1 MKANIKRMAQFL
13 KVNPS
18 KNNIN
23 CKKAISG
30 LFTALALLTILTGN
44 SAFISDGIGQSF
56 EKTSCALRE
65 AMPIGEEITAVKIAS
80 PSRSMIR
87 KADQEMHMNM
97 NAMIK
102 ALNSFHIELRESNTA
117 DQEINNQFI
126 GEYSI
131 NPGFEIFENSDFNLT
146 YQFEAENIN
155 MDIEKNLLNAD
166 NVMVTAFYL
175 NNYSRNNPAYITAAD
190 LFLTETFYADNN

>member
-1 MKANIKRMAQFL
+1 MKANIKRMAQLL

-56 EKTSCALRE
+56 EKTNCALRE

-102 ALNSFHIELRESNTA
+102 ALNSFHIELTESNTA

-126 GEYSI
+126 LEYSI

>member
-1 MKANIKRMAQFL
+1 MKANIKRMAQLL
-13 KVNPS
+13 KANPS

-56 EKTSCALRE
+56 EKTNCALRE
-65 AMPIGEEITAVKIAS
+65 AMPIGEEITVVKIAS

-102 ALNSFHIELRESNTA
+102 ALNSFHIPLTSSNTA

>member
-1 MKANIKRMAQFL
+1 MAQLL
-13 KVNPS
+13 KANPS

-56 EKTSCALRE
+56 EKTNCALRE

-102 ALNSFHIELRESNTA
+102 ALNSFHIELTESNTA

-126 GEYSI
+126 LEYSI

-175 NNYSRNNPAYITAAD
+175 NNYSRNNPADISAAD
-190 LFLTETFYADNN
+190 LLLTETFYSDNN

>member
-1 MKANIKRMAQFL
+1 MAQFL

-56 EKTSCALRE
+56 EKTNCALRE

-190 LFLTETFYADNN
+190 LFLTETFYVDNN

>member
-1 MKANIKRMAQFL
+1 MAQLL
-13 KVNPS
+13 KANPS

-56 EKTSCALRE
+56 EKTNCALRE
-65 AMPIGEEITAVKIAS
+65 AMPIGEEITVVKIAS

-102 ALNSFHIELRESNTA
+102 ALNSFHIPLTSSNTA

-166 NVMVTAFYL
+166 NVMVTGFYL

>member
-1 MKANIKRMAQFL
+1 MAQLL
-13 KVNPS
+13 KANPS

-56 EKTSCALRE
+56 EKTNCALRE
-65 AMPIGEEITAVKIAS
+65 AMPIGEEITVVKIAS

-102 ALNSFHIELRESNTA
+102 ALNSFHIPLTSSNTA

>member
-1 MKANIKRMAQFL
+1 MKANIKRMAQLL
-13 KVNPS
+13 KANPS
-18 KNNIN
+18 KKNIN

>member
-1 MKANIKRMAQFL
+1 MKANIKRMAQLL
-13 KVNPS
+13 KANPS
-18 KNNIN
+18 KININ

-56 EKTSCALRE
+56 EKTSSSLRE

-102 ALNSFHIELRESNTA
+102 ALNSFHIELTESNTA

-131 NPGFEIFENSDFNLT
+131 KPGLETFENSDLSLT

-155 MDIEKNLLNAD
+155 MDIENKLLNAD
-166 NVMVTAFYL
+166 NVMITAFYL
-175 NNYSRNNPAYITAAD
+175 NNYTRNNSTYITAAD

>member
-1 MKANIKRMAQFL
+1 MAQLL
-13 KVNPS
+13 KANPS

-44 SAFISDGIGQSF
+44 SAFISNGIGQSF
-56 EKTSCALRE
+56 EKTNCALRE
-65 AMPIGEEITAVKIAS
+65 PMPIGEEITVVKIAS

-102 ALNSFHIELRESNTA
+102 ALNSFHLQLTESNTA

-126 GEYSI
+126 GEYTI
-131 NPGFEIFENSDFNLT
+131 KPGLKIFENSDLNLT

-155 MDIEKNLLNAD
+155 MRIENKLLNAD
-166 NVMVTAFYL
+166 NLMVTAFYL
-175 NNYSRNNPAYITAAD
+175 NNYSRNNPNYITAAD
-190 LFLTETFYADNN
+190 LLLTETFYADNN

>member
-1 MKANIKRMAQFL
+1 MAQLLKANS
-13 KVNPS
+13 S

-56 EKTSCALRE
+56 EKTNCALRE

-102 ALNSFHIELRESNTA
+102 ALNSFHIVLTSSNTA

-131 NPGFEIFENSDFNLT
+131 KPGLEIFENSDLNLT

-155 MDIEKNLLNAD
+155 MDIEKKLLNAD

-190 LFLTETFYADNN
+190 LLLTETFYADNN

>member
-1 MKANIKRMAQFL
+1 MKANIKRMAQLL
-13 KVNPS
+13 KANPS
-18 KNNIN
+18 KNKIN

-44 SAFISDGIGQSF
+44 SAFVSDGIGQSF

-87 KADQEMHMNM
+87 NADQEMHMNM

-102 ALNSFHIELRESNTA
+102 ALNSFHIALTESNTA
-117 DQEINNQFI
+117 DQEINNQFK

-131 NPGFEIFENSDFNLT
+131 PTELEIFENSDFSLT
-146 YQFEAENIN
+146 YQFHAENIN

-166 NVMVTAFYL
+166 NLMFTEFYL
-175 NNYSRNNPAYITAAD
+175 NNFSRIHPAFITAAD
-190 LFLTETFYADNN
+190 LLLTETFYADNN

>member
-1 MKANIKRMAQFL
+1 MKANIKRMAQLL

-56 EKTSCALRE
+56 EKTNCALRE

-102 ALNSFHIELRESNTA
+102 ALNSFHIGLMESNTA

-126 GEYSI
+126 LEYSI

>member
-1 MKANIKRMAQFL
+1 MAQLL

-102 ALNSFHIELRESNTA
+102 ALNSFHIELTESNTA
-117 DQEINNQFI
+117 DEEINNQFI

>member
-1 MKANIKRMAQFL
+1 MAQLL
-13 KVNPS
+13 KANPS
-18 KNNIN
+18 KSNIN

-56 EKTSCALRE
+56 EKTNCALRE
-65 AMPIGEEITAVKIAS
+65 AMPIGEEITVVKIAS

-102 ALNSFHIELRESNTA
+102 ALNSFHIALTSSNTA

-126 GEYSI
+126 LEYSI

-190 LFLTETFYADNN
+190 LLLTETFYADNN

>member
-1 MKANIKRMAQFL
+1 MAQLL
-13 KVNPS
+13 KANPS
-18 KNNIN
+18 KKNIN

-56 EKTSCALRE
+56 EKTNCALRE

>member
-1 MKANIKRMAQFL
+1 MAQLL

-56 EKTSCALRE
+56 EKTNCALRE

-102 ALNSFHIELRESNTA
+102 ALNSFHIELTESNTA

-126 GEYSI
+126 LEYSI

-155 MDIEKNLLNAD
+155 MNIEKNLLNAD

>member
-1 MKANIKRMAQFL
+1 MAQLL
-13 KVNPS
+13 KANPS

-30 LFTALALLTILTGN
+30 LFTSLALLTILTGN

-56 EKTSCALRE
+56 EKTSSSLRE

-102 ALNSFHIELRESNTA
+102 ALNSLHIELTESNTA
-117 DQEINNQFI
+117 DQKINNQFI
-126 GEYSI
+126 LEYSI
-131 NPGFEIFENSDFNLT
+131 NPGLEIFENSDFNLT

-155 MDIEKNLLNAD
+155 MNIEKNLLNAD

>member
-1 MKANIKRMAQFL
+1 MKANIKRMAQLL

-56 EKTSCALRE
+56 EKTNCALRE

-80 PSRSMIR
+80 PSRNMIR

-102 ALNSFHIELRESNTA
+102 ALNSFHIELTESNTA

-126 GEYSI
+126 LEYSI

-166 NVMVTAFYL
+166 NVMVTGFYL

>member
-1 MKANIKRMAQFL
+1 MKANIKRMAQLL
-13 KVNPS
+13 KANSS

-56 EKTSCALRE
+56 EKTNCALRE

-102 ALNSFHIELRESNTA
+102 ALNSFHIELTESNTA

-126 GEYSI
+126 LEYSI

-146 YQFEAENIN
+146 CQFEAENIN

>member
-1 MKANIKRMAQFL
+1 MKANIKRMAQLL
-13 KVNPS
+13 KANPS

-56 EKTSCALRE
+56 EKTSCTLRE

-87 KADQEMHMNM
+87 KADLEIHMNM

-102 ALNSFHIELRESNTA
+102 ALNSFHIALTSSNTA

-126 GEYSI
+126 REYSI
-131 NPGFEIFENSDFNLT
+131 KPGLEIFENSDLNLT
-146 YQFEAENIN
+146 NQFEAENIN
-155 MDIEKNLLNAD
+155 MDIEKKLLNAD

-175 NNYSRNNPAYITAAD
+175 NNYSRNNPTYITAAD
-190 LFLTETFYADNN
+190 LLLNETFYADNN

>member
-1 MKANIKRMAQFL
+1 MKANIKRMAQLL

-56 EKTSCALRE
+56 EKTNCALRE

-102 ALNSFHIELRESNTA
+102 ALNSFHIELTESNTA

-126 GEYSI
+126 LEYSI

-190 LFLTETFYADNN
+190 LLLTETFYADNN

>member
-1 MKANIKRMAQFL
+1 MKANIKRMAQLL
-13 KVNPS
+13 KANPS

-56 EKTSCALRE
+56 EKTSSSLRE
-65 AMPIGEEITAVKIAS
+65 AKPIGEEISAVKIAS

-102 ALNSFHIELRESNTA
+102 ALNSLHIELAQSNTA
-117 DQEINNQFI
+117 DHEINNQFI

-131 NPGFEIFENSDFNLT
+131 KPGMEIFENSDLNLT

-155 MDIEKNLLNAD
+155 MDIENKLLNAD
-166 NVMVTAFYL
+166 NVMITAFYL
-175 NNYSRNNPAYITAAD
+175 NNYTRNNPTYITAAD

>member
-1 MKANIKRMAQFL
+1 MAQLL
-13 KVNPS
+13 KANPS

-56 EKTSCALRE
+56 EKTNCALRE

-102 ALNSFHIELRESNTA
+102 ALNSFHIELTESNTA

-126 GEYSI
+126 LEYSI

>member
-1 MKANIKRMAQFL
+1 MKANIKRMAQLL
-13 KVNPS
+13 KANPT

-44 SAFISDGIGQSF
+44 SAFISNGIGQSF
-56 EKTSCALRE
+56 EKTNCALRE
-65 AMPIGEEITAVKIAS
+65 LMPIGEEITVVKIAS

-102 ALNSFHIELRESNTA
+102 ALNSFHLQLTESNTA

-190 LFLTETFYADNN
+190 LLLAEIFYADNN

>member
-1 MKANIKRMAQFL
+1 MKANIKRMAQLL

-56 EKTSCALRE
+56 EKTNCALRE

-102 ALNSFHIELRESNTA
+102 ALNSFHIGLMESNTA

-126 GEYSI
+126 LEYSI

-175 NNYSRNNPAYITAAD
+175 NNYSRNNPADISAAD
-190 LFLTETFYADNN
+190 LLLTETFYSDNN

>member
-1 MKANIKRMAQFL
+1 
-13 KVNPS
+13 
-18 KNNIN
+18 
-23 CKKAISG
+23 
-30 LFTALALLTILTGN
+30 
-44 SAFISDGIGQSF
+44 
-56 EKTSCALRE
+56 
-65 AMPIGEEITAVKIAS
+65 MPIGEEITAVKIAS

-102 ALNSFHIELRESNTA
+102 ALNSLHIELTESNTA

-126 GEYSI
+126 LEYSI
-131 NPGFEIFENSDFNLT
+131 NPGLEIFENSDFNLT

>member
-1 MKANIKRMAQFL
+1 MKANIKRMAQLL

-102 ALNSFHIELRESNTA
+102 ALNSFHIELTESNTA
-117 DQEINNQFI
+117 DEEINNQFI

>member
-1 MKANIKRMAQFL
+1 MAQLL
-13 KVNPS
+13 KANPS

-56 EKTSCALRE
+56 EKTNCALRE

-102 ALNSFHIELRESNTA
+102 ALNSFHIVLTSSNTA

-131 NPGFEIFENSDFNLT
+131 KPGLEIFENSDLNLT

-155 MDIEKNLLNAD
+155 MDIEKKLLNAD

-190 LFLTETFYADNN
+190 LLLTETFYADNN

>member
-1 MKANIKRMAQFL
+1 MKANIKRMAQLL

-56 EKTSCALRE
+56 EKTNCALRE

-102 ALNSFHIELRESNTA
+102 ALNSFHIELTESNTA

-126 GEYSI
+126 LEYSI

-155 MDIEKNLLNAD
+155 MNIEKNLLNAD

>member
-1 MKANIKRMAQFL
+1 MAQLL
-13 KVNPS
+13 KSNQS
-18 KNNIN
+18 RKNIN
-23 CKKAISG
+23 CKKAIAG
-30 LFTALALLTILTGN
+30 LFTALALFTILTGN
-44 SAFISDGIGQSF
+44 SAFISDGIGQSL
-56 EKTSCALRE
+56 EKTSCALPE
-65 AMPIGEEITAVKIAS
+65 AMPFGEEITAVKIAS

-102 ALNSFHIELRESNTA
+102 ALNSFHIELTESNSA

-131 NPGFEIFENSDFNLT
+131 NPGLETFENSDLSLT

-155 MDIEKNLLNAD
+155 MDIEKKLLTAD
-166 NVMVTAFYL
+166 NLMFTEFYL
-175 NNYSRNNPAYITAAD
+175 NNFSSINPTFITAAD
-190 LFLTETFYADNN
+190 LLLTETFYADNN

>member
-1 MKANIKRMAQFL
+1 MAQLLKANS
-13 KVNPS
+13 S

-56 EKTSCALRE
+56 EKKSCALPD

-102 ALNSFHIELRESNTA
+102 ALNSFHIALTEYNAA
-117 DQEINNQFI
+117 DLEINNQFK
-126 GEYSI
+126 GDNML
-131 NPGFEIFENSDFNLT
+131 NPVSGRSENSDFNLT
-146 YQFEAENIN
+146 CQFEAENIN
-155 MDIEKNLLNAD
+155 MNIDKQFLTAD
-166 NVMVTAFYL
+166 NLIVSQFYL
-175 NNYSRNNPAYITAAD
+175 NNYNIANPTSITAAD
-190 LFLTETFYADNN
+190 LLINDSFYAENNS

>member
-1 MKANIKRMAQFL
+1 MAQLL

-56 EKTSCALRE
+56 EKTNCALRE

-102 ALNSFHIELRESNTA
+102 ALNSFHIELTESNTA

-126 GEYSI
+126 LEYSI

-190 LFLTETFYADNN
+190 LLLTETFYADNN

>member
-1 MKANIKRMAQFL
+1 MAQLL

-56 EKTSCALRE
+56 EKTNCALRE

-102 ALNSFHIELRESNTA
+102 ALNSFHIELTESNTA

-126 GEYSI
+126 LEYSI

>member
-1 MKANIKRMAQFL
+1 MKANIKRMAQLL

-56 EKTSCALRE
+56 EKTNCALRE

-102 ALNSFHIELRESNTA
+102 ALNSFHIELTESNTA

-126 GEYSI
+126 LEYSI

-175 NNYSRNNPAYITAAD
+175 NNYSRNNPADISAAD
-190 LFLTETFYADNN
+190 LLLTETFYSDNN

>member
-102 ALNSFHIELRESNTA
+102 ALNSFHIELTESNTA

>member
-1 MKANIKRMAQFL
+1 MAQLL

-56 EKTSCALRE
+56 EKTNCALRE

-102 ALNSFHIELRESNTA
+102 ALNSFHIVLTSSNTA

-126 GEYSI
+126 LEYSI
-131 NPGFEIFENSDFNLT
+131 NPGLDLFENSDLCLT

-155 MDIEKNLLNAD
+155 MDIERNLLNAD
-166 NVMVTAFYL
+166 NLMVTEFYL
-175 NNYSRNNPAYITAAD
+175 NNYSSINPAFITAAD
-190 LFLTETFYADNN
+190 QLLTETFYADNN

>member
-1 MKANIKRMAQFL
+1 MKANIKRMAQLL
-13 KVNPS
+13 KANPS

-30 LFTALALLTILTGN
+30 LFTSLALLTILTGN

-56 EKTSCALRE
+56 EKTSSSLRE

-102 ALNSFHIELRESNTA
+102 ALNSLHIELTESNTA
-117 DQEINNQFI
+117 DQKINNQFI
-126 GEYSI
+126 LEYSI
-131 NPGFEIFENSDFNLT
+131 NPGLEIFENSDFNLT

-155 MDIEKNLLNAD
+155 MNIEKNLLNAD